1 MQRTFPAE
9 TIRRLVIANIAGELV
24 VRGWDERTV
33 NIECEVPIATLK
45 LEGDTLI
52 VSDAEDGVIISVPYE
67 TVIQAMRI
75 SGDVSIVNVS
85 QAELREGGSDCFL
98 KAIHGEVSLGRIHGE
113 LRVEDVRT
121 LRLMEH
127 VDRDASFVDVESL
140 KATRIG
146 GDVQCKNVHEAQFQ
160 HGIGGELEV
169 ENVAVLAASTVGRD
183 CVIHGNGRTVVKLA
197 HIGIDLEVHAV
208 AKLRAQNIGANC
220 EVHDSEQ
227 AEVALSNV
235 GGALDVA
242 GALSVEVHNVG
253 RECELQD
260 IQGNVSVKHI
270 GVHVH
275 VAGVGG
281 NLRLGHVGAQAE
293 IRGVQGT
300 VELGHIGG
308 NLELQAH
315 FPPESVTNVHV
326 GGNATIDL
334 PDVANVTIQALAGGN
349 VRDEHSGATYRNQA
363 VLVYGEGVAQLK
375 VKAGGNINLRG
386 SIVGRTTGENNGG
399 WRDWQFA
406 HNMDYWGMEMASVF
420 DQKERKRQQRMESQ
434 NRRRHEQRR
443 RGEERARAGR
453 FKEHEWWVDPGRID
467 RIVEQARQAA
477 ADGIQGAFEAVD
489 QALKNMHLSV
499 PPSPYPPHAPYPPH
513 PPMPPSPPIYPDAP
527 NYGNE
532 RGEAG
537 LEEAGVESQV
547 QPLEANKAV
556 VDIEQE
562 REAVLR
568 MIAEGRLTPD
578 EGDMLLEALN

>member
-1 MQRTFPAE
+1 
-9 TIRRLVIANIAGELV
+9 LVIANIAGELV

-33 NIECEVPIATLK
+33 NVECELPIATLT

-52 VSDAEDGVIISVPYE
+52 VGDAEDGVIISVPYE
-67 TVIQAMRI
+67 TVIQAMRV
-75 SGDVSIVNVS
+75 SDDVSIVNVS
-85 QAELREGGSDCFL
+85 QAELREARSDCFL
-98 KAIHGEVSLGRIHGE
+98 KGIHGEVNLGRIHGG
-113 LRVEDVRT
+113 LRAEDVRV
-121 LRLMEH
+121 LRLMER

-146 GDVQCKNVHEAQFQ
+146 GDVLCKNVHEAQFQ
-160 HGIGGELEV
+160 YGIGGELEA
-169 ENVAVLAASTVGRD
+169 ENVEVLSASTIGRD
-183 CVIHGNGRTVVKLA
+183 CVIRGNGRTVVNLT

-220 EVHDSEQ
+220 EVHDCER
-227 AEVALSNV
+227 AEVVLSNV

-260 IQGNVSVKHI
+260 IQGSVNVRHV

-281 NLRLGHVGAQAE
+281 NLKLGNVGAQAE
-293 IRGVQGT
+293 IRGVQGM
-300 VELGHIGG
+300 VGLGHIGG
-308 NLELQAH
+308 SLELQAL
-315 FPPESVTNVHV
+315 FPPGSVTNVHV
-326 GGNATIDL
+326 GGNVTIDL
-334 PDVANVTIQALAGGN
+334 PDSANVTIQALAGGN
-349 VRDEHSGATYRNQA
+349 VRDEHSGATYHNRA
-363 VLVYGEGVAQLK
+363 VLVYGEGVAQLRI
-375 VKAGGNINLRG
+375 KAGGNVNLRG
-386 SIVGRTTGENNGG
+386 SIVGRIMNENKGG

-406 HNMDYWGMEMASVF
+406 HNADYWGVEVAAVF
-420 DQKERKRQQRMESQ
+420 DQKGHKRHQRMETQ

-443 RGEERARAGR
+443 RGEERARAAR
-453 FKEHEWWVDPGRID
+453 FREREIWVDPAGID

-489 QALKNMHLSV
+489 QALRNMHLSV
-499 PPSPYPPHAPYPPH
+499 PPSPHPPHPPHAPH
-513 PPMPPSPPIYPDAP
+513 PPMHPGVP
-527 NYGNE
+527 NYE
-532 RGEAG
+532 HARGEPGSA
-537 LEEAGVESQV
+537 EAGVESPV
-547 QPLEANKAV
+547 EPLEANKAS

-562 REAVLR
+562 REAILH